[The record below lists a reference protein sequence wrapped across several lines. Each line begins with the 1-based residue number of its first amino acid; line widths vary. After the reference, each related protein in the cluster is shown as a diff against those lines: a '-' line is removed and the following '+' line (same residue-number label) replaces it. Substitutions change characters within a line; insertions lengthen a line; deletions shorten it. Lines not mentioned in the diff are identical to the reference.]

1 MKFQVFFTMT
11 LVSCLG
17 SQVTWSKCG
26 GCWMPRPIPTRQ
38 MRRGG
43 RGGGRG
49 LRGLAPMEPWSVRH
63 EVRQWIDMV
72 YYDSIYIYEFM
83 LVDYMVT
90 SIYI

>member
-1 MKFQVFFTMT
+1 
-11 LVSCLG
+11 
-17 SQVTWSKCG
+17 
-26 GCWMPRPIPTRQ
+26 MPSPIPTRQ
-38 MRRGG
+38 MRRGGRGG

-72 YYDSIYIYEFM
+72 YYDSIYIHEFM

-90 SIYI
+90 SIYIYDNSHLIWFIQ

>member
-1 MKFQVFFTMT
+1 
-11 LVSCLG
+11 
-17 SQVTWSKCG
+17 
-26 GCWMPRPIPTRQ
+26 

-72 YYDSIYIYEFM
+72 YYDSIYIYM
-83 LVDYMVT
+83 NLCWWIIWLLVY
-90 SIYI
+90 IYDNSHLIWFIQ